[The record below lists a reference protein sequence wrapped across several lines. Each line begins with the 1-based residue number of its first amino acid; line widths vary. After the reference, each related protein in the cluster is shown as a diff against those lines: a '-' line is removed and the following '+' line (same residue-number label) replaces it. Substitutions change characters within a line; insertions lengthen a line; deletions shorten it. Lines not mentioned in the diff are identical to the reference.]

1 MKATEQLHEAGQ
13 SLWLDNIRR
22 DLLTTGTL
30 AGYIDDLSVTGL
42 TSNPT
47 IFDKAIKGSADY
59 DADIR
64 KLLGDGKDEEA
75 IFFDLALDDICGAAD
90 LFRPIWERTSGGDG
104 YVSLEVSPRLA
115 NDTETTI
122 KEAKALFAR
131 ADRPNL
137 LIKVPGTPEGNV
149 AVEEL
154 IASGVN
160 VNVTLLF
167 SREQY
172 QASAEAYLRG
182 LERRREAG
190 EELKVG
196 SVASVFI
203 SRWDVA
209 SVKDLSDDLK
219 DRLGVAVGKQT
230 YAAYREV
237 LASDRWQS
245 LANDGALPQ
254 RLLWAST
261 GTKDPDLPDTYYI
274 EALASPHTVN
284 TMPEGTLKAFGDH
297 GTVGDMLP
305 ADGGDAEEV
314 LAEMAAEGIDKA
326 ALAAEL
332 QVDGAKKFDDSWD
345 ELLACIKGKGQELA
359 KAS

>member
-22 DLLTTGTL
+22 DLLTSGTL

-47 IFDKAIKGSADY
+47 IFDNAIKGSDDY

-64 KLLGDGKDEEA
+64 RLADGASDEEA
-75 IFFDLALDDICGAAD
+75 IFFDLALDDITGAAD
-90 LFRPIWERTSGGDG
+90 LFRPVWEKTHKGDG

-115 NDTETTI
+115 HDTETTLS
-122 KEAKALFAR
+122 EANELFAR

-137 LIKVPGTPEGNV
+137 LIKVPGTTEGNV

-172 QASAEAYLRG
+172 QASAEAYMRG
-182 LERRREAG
+182 LERRRAEG
-190 EELKVG
+190 DDLKVG

-209 SVKDLSDDLK
+209 SVSDLSDDLK
-219 DRLGVAVGKQT
+219 DRLGIAVGEQT

-237 LASDRWQS
+237 LDSDRWQS

-261 GTKDPDLPDTYYI
+261 GTKDPSLPDTYYI
-274 EALASPHTVN
+274 EALAAPHTVN
-284 TMPEGTLKAFGDH
+284 TMPEGTLKAFADH
-297 GTVGDMLP
+297 GTVGDMMR
-305 ADGGDAEEV
+305 ADGGNSDEV
-314 LAEMAAEGIDKA
+314 LEEISAEGVDKDE
-326 ALAAEL
+326 LASEL
-332 QVDGAKKFDDSWD
+332 QIDGARKFNDSWD
-345 ELLACIKGKGQELA
+345 ELLACIKAKGEALA